1 MAARDG
7 MLFRVL
13 GPIGAEADG
22 RVLRLGPPLQR
33 TLLGAL
39 ALHHDEVLPVDRLVE
54 TLWGDHPPRTATHSL
69 QSYVSGLRSVLGADR
84 IETRAPGYVLHAAD
98 DEVDADRFGHTVEAA
113 TAALVAGDGR
123 RTLALLDEGL
133 GWWRGAP
140 LADVG
145 DDGAMAAEIARLE
158 ELHLRALETRPAALL
173 ALGRPEAAL
182 PELERLTHLHPLRE
196 PVWAQLLLAL
206 YRTGRPGDALLAYQ
220 RLRRTLADELGTD
233 PSAELTA
240 LYEAILVQDPHL
252 LLPPSADPGASRP
265 DAAVRNPFKGLRPF
279 AEADL
284 DDFFGRDELVR
295 SMLEVLGD
303 PDRPLLA
310 VVGPSGSGKSSALH
324 AGLVPTLRADGISGL
339 GPVTIVALAP
349 GADPFGALAGALAAT
364 TGCSAAVPPA
374 ASERWLSEL
383 LDQVPVA
390 GLLVVVIDQFE
401 ELFTLVADHTVQRR
415 FLDAIDQ
422 ALDEHGAHLR
432 VVVAM
437 RADLFDRPLAHP
449 DFGRRFVA
457 GTVAVLPLT
466 PEQLEAAAVGPA
478 ERAGLTV
485 EPALLAA
492 LVADLADQPGAL
504 PLFQYALT
512 ELVERRGG
520 STLALEAYR
529 AFGGIDGAVSRRAE
543 EVYARLT
550 RDEQAVARQLFL
562 RLVHPGEHATGS
574 RRRVPASEL
583 AALDVDAVAT
593 HTVLDRFGRARL
605 LSFDRDPRTGGP
617 TIELA
622 HDALLQAWGRLR
634 TWVDEARDDL
644 HRRASLAAATTE
656 WRAADEDPDE
666 LLIGARLAR
675 YEAWAA
681 TTSLVLTEDERHYL
695 AVSVARR
702 DSDRL
707 AEEGRRE
714 AEERLRRRAR
724 RRLVGLAASL
734 LALVAIAVIGA
745 TVLLAPPPTKVA
757 LVRVPE
763 DSFFERY
770 MEEGMGRIGRTLD
783 VTTEVV
789 LAQAEPATD
798 IRGLCAG
805 GADLVFVGGT
815 QLLPDGV
822 VAAADCPATTLALL
836 DANALDG
843 LPTCGST
850 VTFDEPCVPAEV
862 VAVAFAAEEASFLAG
877 AAAARTTRTGVI
889 GLIGGNPM
897 PVVEEFRAGFEA
909 GAHHVD
915 PDVRVLAIFLTD
927 SKELP
932 DIVAA
937 YDDVP
942 MGREAAVQ
950 LFDAGADV
958 VFAVAGDS
966 GRGALLAAE
975 EAGTPDLPRWVIG
988 VDTDWVLTEEHGT
1001 RVLGSVL
1008 KRLDVAMEDVTR
1020 DLVADELTPAFRR
1033 AGLADGWVELSR
1045 RGGHLDAYADEL
1057 DELRDAIVDGT
1068 IEVPRSPAGK
1078 EVLPTPEQAL
1088 LLREAELTFT
1098 GDACTYRGTR
1108 ELEEGQGL
1116 ALTLVDR
1123 SGDGF
1128 SGVGYRVEDPPPLD
1142 PAPTEAVIGEVPDWV
1157 VPDSASVRDVEP
1169 GGSTRLVVV
1178 PADAGTTVEV
1188 GCQRDA
1194 GDGVHYLHRRAGQ
1207 IEVTG

>member
-1 MAARDG
+1 MATQDG

-22 RVLRLGPPLQR
+22 RALRLGPPLQR

-54 TLWGDHPPRTATHSL
+54 TLWGDHPPRTAAHSL
-69 QSYVSGLRSVLGADR
+69 QSYVSGLRSVLGPDR

-113 TAALVAGDGR
+113 IADLAAGDGR

-140 LADVG
+140 LADVP
-145 DDGAMAAEIARLE
+145 DDGAMAGEIARLE
-158 ELHLRALETRPAALL
+158 ELHLRALETRAAALL

-233 PSAELTA
+233 PSTELTA

-252 LLPPSADPGASRP
+252 LLPPVASPGASRP
-265 DAAVRNPFKGLRPF
+265 EAAVRNPFKGLRPF
-279 AEADL
+279 TEADE

-310 VVGPSGSGKSSALH
+310 VVGPSGSGKSSVVH
-324 AGLVPTLRADGISGL
+324 AGLVPTLRADGIPGL
-339 GPVTIVALAP
+339 GPVTLVALVP
-349 GADPFGALAGALAAT
+349 GLDPFGALAGALAAA
-364 TGCSAAVPPA
+364 TGCRATVPLAAR
-374 ASERWLSEL
+374 ERWLSEL
-383 LDQVPVA
+383 LDQVPGPGPV
-390 GLLVVVIDQFE
+390 VVVIDQFE
-401 ELFTLVADHTVQRR
+401 ELFTLVADHALQRR

-422 ALDEHGAHLR
+422 ALDEHGARLR

-492 LVADLADQPGAL
+492 LIADLADQPGAL

-520 STLALEAYR
+520 STLTLEAYR

-562 RLVHPGEHATGS
+562 RLVHPGEHATDS

-634 TWVDEARDDL
+634 TWVDEAREDL
-644 HRRASLAAATTE
+644 HRRASLAAAAAE

-702 DSDRL
+702 DEERL
-707 AEEGRRE
+707 AEDARRE
-714 AEERLRRRAR
+714 AEDRLRRRAR

-734 LALVAIAVIGA
+734 VVLVTVVIAGVV
-745 TVLLAPPPTKVA
+745 VLLPTSSVNVA
-757 LVRVPE
+757 LL
-763 DSFFERY
+763 
-770 MEEGMGRIGRTLD
+770 RIGGDGGFEEFMDEGLGSVGRNLD
-783 VTTEVV
+783 VATEVV
-789 LAQAEPATD
+789 IAKADPAAD
-798 IRGLCAG
+798 VRGLCAG
-805 GADLVFVGGT
+805 GADLVFVGGFT
-815 QLLPDGV
+815 LIGDSIA
-822 VAAADCPATTLALL
+822 AAADCPETTLALL
-836 DANALDG
+836 DANGLEDFPACDG
-843 LPTCGST
+843 TTSPDECLPAG
-850 VTFDEPCVPAEV
+850 VVP
-862 VAVAFAAEEASFLAG
+862 VAFATEEAAFLAG

-889 GLIGGNPM
+889 GFIGGNPI
-897 PVVEEFRAGFEA
+897 PVIEEFRAGFEA

-915 PDVRVLAIFLTD
+915 SDVRVLAIFLTD
-927 SKELP
+927 SFDLP
-932 DIVAA
+932 DLLAA
-937 YDDVP
+937 FGDVP
-942 MGREAAVQ
+942 LGREAAVQ
-950 LFDAGADV
+950 LYAAGADV
-958 VFAVAGDS
+958 VFPAAGDS

-975 EAGTPDLPRWVIG
+975 EASTPDLPRWVIG
-988 VDTDWVLTEEHGT
+988 VDTDWALTEEHST
-1001 RVLGSVL
+1001 RVLGSVV
-1008 KRLDVAMEDVTR
+1008 KRLDVAMEDITR
-1020 DLVADELTPAFRR
+1020 DVLAGELESGFRR
-1033 AGLADGWVELSR
+1033 SGLADGWVELSR
-1045 RGGHLDAYADEL
+1045 RGGHLDPLAAEL
-1057 DELRDAIVDGT
+1057 DELRDDIADGT
-1068 IEVPRSPAGK
+1068 IEVPRWPTGP
-1078 EVLPTPEQAL
+1078 VLPTPEQAL
-1088 LLREAELTFT
+1088 VLREGELTFT

-1116 ALTLVDR
+1116 AVTLLDR

-1128 SGVGYRVEDPPPLD
+1128 TGVGYQVDDPPLLD
-1142 PAPTEAVIGEVPDWV
+1142 PAPIEWPLEAAPPDWV
-1157 VPDSASVRDVEP
+1157 VSDSASARDVEP
-1169 GGSTRLVVV
+1169 DGRTRLVV
-1178 PADAGTTVEV
+1178 PAVAGTTLEL

-1194 GDGVHYLHRRAGQ
+1194 GDGEHYLHRRAVQ
-1207 IEVTG
+1207 VEVTG